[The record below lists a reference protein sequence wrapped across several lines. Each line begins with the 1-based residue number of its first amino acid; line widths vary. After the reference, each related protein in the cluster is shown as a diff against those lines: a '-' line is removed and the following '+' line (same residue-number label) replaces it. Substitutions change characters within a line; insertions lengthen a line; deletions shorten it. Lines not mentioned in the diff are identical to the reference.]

1 MRRSIDRFTD
11 KASTAFAVVK
21 GNRQRWTWVYSDA
34 AGDAGLVESELASF
48 WKPALSRAF
57 AQGVPD
63 QNSNGTVQRKG
74 ARTPREELK
83 CRALALRRQD
93 HSYGDIG
100 KILGISKT
108 LAWELV
114 NEPG

>member
-1 MRRSIDRFTD
+1 M
-11 KASTAFAVVK
+11 
-21 GNRQRWTWVYSDA
+21 
-34 AGDAGLVESELASF
+34 LVENELASF

-63 QNSNGTVQRKG
+63 HNSNETGQRKG
-74 ARTPREELK
+74 TRTPREELK
-83 CRALALRRQD
+83 NRAKALRRQG

-114 NEPG
+114 NEPE